1 MMRRAL
7 ATLLATGLLATGL
20 PAVAAAPAG
29 EAPKIDTSGPAQ
41 LIGSVAE
48 AMLVSLDAHRAE
60 YRKDP
65 AQLDALVD
73 QVMLPYFDAPYA
85 ARLVLGRHWTS
96 ASAEQRTRFVD
107 AFYHSLLRNYGNAL
121 VDFTP
126 DRLKVLPYQGAAD
139 APNATVRT
147 QVRKN
152 DGTLIAVNYT
162 LHRTNG
168 GWKAW
173 DVVIEGVSYVKSF
186 RDDFGSEIE
195 QRGLDAVIQRL
206 EKQQRTTGGGKG
218 AGPA

>member
-7 ATLLATGLLATGL
+7 VTLVAGGLLAG
-20 PAVAAAPAG
+20 AAAWGG
-29 EAPKIDTSGPAQ
+29 EAPQVDTSGPAQ

-48 AMLVSLDAHRAE
+48 AMLVALDAHRAE

-65 AQLDALVD
+65 ARIDALVGE
-73 QVMLPYFDAPYA
+73 VMLPHFDAQYA
-85 ARLVLGRHWTS
+85 ARLVLGRHWTA
-96 ASAEQRTRFVD
+96 ASAEQRARFVD
-107 AFYHSLLRNYGNAL
+107 AFYHSLLRNYGSAL

-126 DRLKVLPYQGAAD
+126 ERLKVLPYQGSAD

-152 DGTLIAVNYT
+152 DGTLIAVNYS
-162 LHRTNG
+162 LHRTSE

-186 RDDFGSEIE
+186 RDDFGSEIDAT
-195 QRGLDAVIQRL
+195 GLDAVIQRL
-206 EKQQRTTGGGKG
+206 EKQQGARSTGGKG

>member
-1 MMRRAL
+1 MNVESMLRGAL
-7 ATLLATGLLATGL
+7 KSLVLAAL
-20 PAVAAAPAG
+20 VAAGAARAGAAPQV
-29 EAPKIDTSGPAQ
+29 DTSGPAQ

-48 AMLVSLDAHRAE
+48 TMLVSLDAHRAE

-65 AQLDALVD
+65 ARLDALVSE
-73 QVMLPYFDAPYA
+73 VMLPHFDAQYA
-85 ARLVLGRHWTS
+85 ARLVLGRHWTT
-96 ASAEQRTRFVD
+96 ASATQRSRFVD

-126 DRLKVLPYQGAAD
+126 ERLKVLPYQGSAD

-152 DGTLIAVNYT
+152 DGTMIAVNYS
-162 LHRTNG
+162 LHRTSE

-186 RDDFGSEIE
+186 RDDFGSEIDAT
-195 QRGLDAVIQRL
+195 GLDALIQRL
-206 EKQQRTTGGGKG
+206 EKQQGLPAGGKG
-218 AGPA
+218 

>member
-7 ATLLATGLLATGL
+7 KTLVAGGLLA
-20 PAVAAAPAG
+20 AAAAWGG
-29 EAPKIDTSGPAQ
+29 EAPRVDTSGPAQ

-65 AQLDALVD
+65 ARIDALVGE
-73 QVMLPYFDAPYA
+73 VMLPHFDAQYA
-85 ARLVLGRHWTS
+85 ARLVLGRHWTT
-96 ASAEQRTRFVD
+96 ASAEQRSRFVD
-107 AFYHSLLRNYGNAL
+107 AFYHSLLRNYGSAL

-126 DRLKVLPYQGAAD
+126 DRLKVLPYQGSAD

-152 DGTLIAVNYT
+152 DGTLIAVNYS
-162 LHRTNG
+162 LRRTSE

-186 RDDFGSEIE
+186 RDDFGSEIDAT
-195 QRGLDAVIQRL
+195 GLDALIQRL
-206 EKQQRTTGGGKG
+206 EKQQGARSGGKG
-218 AGPA
+218 

>member
-162 LHRTNG
+162 LHRTSE

-206 EKQQRTTGGGKG
+206 EKRRTAGTGKA